1 MREMI
6 NIAICD
12 DDIVTTS
19 KIENMLQNIAKRN
32 FIQID
37 TEVFWNGESLAESV
51 KAVNYFDII
60 FLDIEMGAE
69 DGITV
74 ARKIRQIDKNVL
86 IIYVTSHENY
96 MKESF
101 EVRPFQFLVKPVSE
115 RQMECCFQAA

>member
-1 MREMI
+1 MI

-32 FIQID
+32 FIQTD

-115 RQMECCFQAA
+115 RQMECCFQAAY

>member
-60 FLDIEMGAE
+60 FLDIEM
-69 DGITV
+69 
-74 ARKIRQIDKNVL
+74 
-86 IIYVTSHENY
+86 
-96 MKESF
+96 
-101 EVRPFQFLVKPVSE
+101 
-115 RQMECCFQAA
+115 

>member
-37 TEVFWNGESLAESV
+37 TEVFWNG
-51 KAVNYFDII
+51 
-60 FLDIEMGAE
+60 
-69 DGITV
+69 
-74 ARKIRQIDKNVL
+74 
-86 IIYVTSHENY
+86 
-96 MKESF
+96 
-101 EVRPFQFLVKPVSE
+101 
-115 RQMECCFQAA
+115 

>member
-1 MREMI
+1 MI

-74 ARKIRQIDKNVL
+74 ARKIRQIDKPEL
-86 IIYVTSHENY
+86 
-96 MKESF
+96 F
-101 EVRPFQFLVKPVSE
+101 
-115 RQMECCFQAA
+115 MEQYLN

>member
-74 ARKIRQIDKNVL
+74 ARKIR
-86 IIYVTSHENY
+86 
-96 MKESF
+96 
-101 EVRPFQFLVKPVSE
+101 
-115 RQMECCFQAA
+115 

>member
-1 MREMI
+1 MI

-69 DGITV
+69 AVSYTH
-74 ARKIRQIDKNVL
+74 L
-86 IIYVTSHENY
+86 TSPA
-96 MKESF
+96 S
-101 EVRPFQFLVKPVSE
+101 
-115 RQMECCFQAA
+115 CG

>member
-32 FIQID
+32 FIQTD

-60 FLDIEMGAE
+60 FL
-69 DGITV
+69 V
-74 ARKIRQIDKNVL
+74 
-86 IIYVTSHENY
+86 
-96 MKESF
+96 
-101 EVRPFQFLVKPVSE
+101 
-115 RQMECCFQAA
+115 

>member
-37 TEVFWNGESLAESV
+37 TEVF
-51 KAVNYFDII
+51 
-60 FLDIEMGAE
+60 
-69 DGITV
+69 
-74 ARKIRQIDKNVL
+74 
-86 IIYVTSHENY
+86 
-96 MKESF
+96 
-101 EVRPFQFLVKPVSE
+101 
-115 RQMECCFQAA
+115 